1 LEDGYALVGGIGE
14 KSLRAILDLALRIAE
29 RCPASEQAPIRKLVG
44 DLSSM
49 LNALC
54 ELRAAGQGASPQAQS
69 IARSI
74 DSQLKQ
80 LIARLHSA
88 LAALEREGGHQPLRQ
103 TLTGR
108 MEQAMQ
114 WLGNPGL
121 HDRNVALAAIR
132 SIVED
137 ALRIASRCSP
147 SLADEIRRMCNE
159 VRQQAQLLD
168 DLCARGLSYSP
179 QALSV
184 AKQLGQNLQ
193 KLQQLVQKA
202 LLERVV
208 NDLFDIHTPLKQ
220 FTEAVLAPLGKSAP
234 LPFHPSSRVHTV

>member
-1 LEDGYALVGGIGE
+1 MEDGYALVGGLGE
-14 KSLRAILDLALRIAE
+14 KSLRAILELALRIAD
-29 RCPASEQAPIRKLVG
+29 RCPPSEQAPIRKLVG

-54 ELRAAGQGASPQAQS
+54 ELRSAGQGASPQAQS
-69 IARSI
+69 IARSL
-74 DSQLKQ
+74 DAQLKQ

-108 MEQAMQ
+108 MEQAMR

-147 SLADEIRRMCNE
+147 ALADSIRRTCNE
-159 VRQQAQLLD
+159 VQSQAQSLD
-168 DLCARGLSYSP
+168 NYCARGQSYSP
-179 QALSV
+179 AALTL
-184 AKQLGQNLQ
+184 AKELGQNLQ

-220 FTEAVLAPLGKSAP
+220 FTEAVLAPPGM
-234 LPFHPSSRVHTV
+234 